1 MKTKTYTQEQVDEM
15 LSEQAAIITNHKNYY
30 TKEKLKEMKDY
41 VDYIV
46 GVNEA
51 GQLLYVRHWLNEK
64 AYK

>member
-1 MKTKTYTQEQVDEM
+1 MK
-15 LSEQAAIITNHKNYY
+15 N
-30 TKEKLKEMKDY
+30 Y

-64 AYK
+64 AYKQSINKLK